1 MRGREMQKV
10 CEQRESK
17 GSFTEIAAG
26 RIEEREL
33 VEEYK
38 EEKWP
43 SRKSEKEMKKIK
55 LLHILYIII

>member
-1 MRGREMQKV
+1 MRGREIQKV

-43 SRKSEKEMKKIK
+43 SRKR
-55 LLHILYIII
+55 